1 MAIAINEKL
10 LKNRRNENYIRDRNY
25 RGNLADYCYK
35 IKVQF
40 SDVAIDSTDM
50 DSRTE
55 NIPIQLD
62 NGVDV
67 LIETTMLGGEEEV
80 DFDFLPFNQVTRA
93 VEAIADSMA
102 QTIEKVKPS
111 KASIELG
118 LEIGLQEGKLVTLI
132 VQNSA
137 KANFKITL
145 EWEK

>member
-1 MAIAINEKL
+1 
-10 LKNRRNENYIRDRNY
+10 
-25 RGNLADYCYK
+25 
-35 IKVQF
+35 
-40 SDVAIDSTDM
+40 M
-50 DSRTE
+50 DSRIE

-62 NGVDV
+62 NGVDI

-118 LEIGLQEGKLVTLI
+118 LEIGLKEGKLVTLI